1 MEEETD
7 PGLGFA
13 ALHRHYALANSYRIK
28 EEPSDNDLLALQEL
42 LSWSLYVD
50 KKFFRKR
57 YFALCIDTIRTFHY
71 YQILIFKLYIYKKL
85 ENL

>member
-1 MEEETD
+1 MERGTSPVMEEETD

-42 LSWSLYVD
+42 LSWFIVLLIRGM
-50 KKFFRKR
+50 FFSGKNNISF
-57 YFALCIDTIRTFHY
+57 Y
-71 YQILIFKLYIYKKL
+71 ILV
-85 ENL
+85 